1 MNTNMDPVE
10 RMISAVSYLWILFFL
25 PLVLMPNSGFGR
37 FHANQALLNL
47 IWGVVF
53 GILVRL
59 IPLLLFKWLF
69 GLVMMVYPI
78 WGIITAMRRSNTNIR
93 TKPMNTSIMSINI
106 IMNMSTGIIIRT
118 CIAIWRT

>member
-1 MNTNMDPVE
+1 MNTNLDPVE

-59 IPLLLFKWLF
+59 LPLLLLKWLF
-69 GLVMMVYPI
+69 GLVMMAYPI
-78 WGIITAMRRSNTNIR
+78 WGIITAMRGEERPFPVIGNFTLIR
-93 TKPMNTSIMSINI
+93 
-106 IMNMSTGIIIRT
+106 
-118 CIAIWRT
+118 